1 MPFLDYP
8 ESFRDLIRQLR
19 RLPGIGPRS
28 AERIALWM
36 LQSPR
41 ARPEELAAVITRAV
55 QHLKTCRLC
64 GFFTEQEACALCVD
78 LDRAGKELC
87 VVEMATDIL
96 PLERAGAFRG
106 RYHALGGKLSPL
118 DGIGP
123 EQLRIAALL
132 QRIDSEHPSE
142 IILALGADVEGEA
155 TAHYLAEMIT
165 PKGIKLTR
173 LAQGL
178 PAGGGIE
185 HADPITL
192 QRALINRRNYT

>member
-1 MPFLDYP
+1 MLDYP
-8 ESFRDLIRQLR
+8 ESFRELIRQLR
-19 RLPGIGPRS
+19 RLSGIGPRS

-41 ARPEELAAVITRAV
+41 ARPEELATAITRAV
-55 QHLKTCRLC
+55 RELKRCRLC
-64 GFFTEQEACALCVD
+64 GFFSEQETCSLCADSERL
-78 LDRAGKELC
+78 GKELC

-96 PLERAGAFRG
+96 PLERSGAFRG

-123 EQLRIAALL
+123 EQLRIAELL
-132 QRIDSEHPSE
+132 NRIESEQPSE

-155 TAHYLAEMIT
+155 TAHYLAELVA
-165 PKGIKLTR
+165 PRGIKLTR
-173 LAQGL
+173 IAQGL

-192 QRALINRRNYT
+192 QRALLHRRSYT